1 MKKTVFFVLF
11 FLISILSSYGQSK
24 WSFIAT
30 VEENIH
36 ISDVRPSYNYINLSV
51 PAANSGA
58 RVGAYFTKSEKVSA
72 EVSLGVTGIGSPNR
86 FVTKL
91 VPVEIIGHYN
101 ILGSNIDKYKF
112 NLDLGAGSA
121 LVSNS
126 SSRFAFSEHLNV
138 GASLEFIDALPGGHV
153 IIGTRYSSFVD
164 DYLDQKIVT
173 GSSNDGILRFFTT
186 ARFDLGESAKKLK
199 MDLADEKAKVSDLNS
214 QLLAAQSDLAQ
225 ESKQKEELTNA
236 LEEANQDAKARQE
249 LLEAYKNHDL
259 NSPSYVLFSPN
270 LSDVNE
276 ENVAYL
282 GEVLEILKN
291 NPSIKLEIVGRA
303 DTQGSEDYNLKLS
316 EKRANAVKTWFI
328 ESGIQQ
334 NRIST
339 SWKGKIDP
347 VASNNTLEGMA
358 LNRSAQIILKL

>member
-1 MKKTVFFVLF
+1 MNK
-11 FLISILSSYGQSK
+11 SILLICVFLASSLSTYGQSK

-36 ISDVRPSYNYINLSV
+36 ISDVRPSYNYVNLSV

-58 RVGAYFTKSEKVSA
+58 RVGAYFTQSEKVSA

-91 VPVEIIGHYN
+91 VPVEIVGHYN

-112 NLDLGAGSA
+112 NLDFGAGSA

-126 SSRFAFSEHLNV
+126 SSRFGFSEHLNV
-138 GASLEFIDALPGGHV
+138 GASLEFVDALPGGHI
-153 IIGTRYSSFVD
+153 IIGTRYSSFFD
-164 DYLDQKIVT
+164 DYLDQVVIA
-173 GSSNDGILRFFTT
+173 GSSNDGILRFFAT

-214 QLLAAQSDLAQ
+214 QLLDANSDLAK
-225 ESKQKEELTNA
+225 ERKQKEELTTS
-236 LEEANQDAKARQE
+236 LEKSDNDVKAQQV

-282 GEVLEILKN
+282 GEVLQILKN
-291 NPSIKLEIVGRA
+291 NPSINIEITGRA
-303 DTQGSEDYNLKLS
+303 DIQGSEDYNLDLS
-316 EKRANAVKTWFI
+316 KERAEAVKTWFI

-339 SWKGKIDP
+339 KFKGKADP
-347 VASNNTLEGMA
+347 VASNNTIEGKA